1 MCLLQPILTTASLCA
16 LDRQPNADYRA
27 RRVALS
33 KKLNGGV
40 VVLFAATESE
50 GPEAIYGFRQDNDF
64 FYLTGWA
71 EPGAA
76 VVIASGGG
84 GQGRDGGAAVHGD
97 SVFAGAQPDAGKV
110 DGGEAGS
117 GRSAGGASDGL

>member
-1 MCLLQPILTTASLCA
+1 MNIRTRTLSLLLCFGFCFTASLCA

-50 GPEAIYGFRQDNDF
+50 GPNAIYGFRQDNDF
-64 FYLTGWA
+64 FYLTGWT

-76 VVIASGGG
+76 VVIAASVEAKGEMA
-84 GQGRDGGAAVHGD
+84 RAVRGD
-97 SVFAGAQPDAGKV
+97 SVFAGAQPDPGTV
-110 DGGEAGS
+110 DGAEA
-117 GRSAGGASDGL
+117 RGG